1 MIDPTGHIGCDELGT
16 ELCSQDNP
24 EDYVDIPEWW
34 IDSERVSVENYGV
47 FDLRHIERGFNRGTY
62 IIGEINRALGNGGGS
77 FRLRSD
83 DFVVDYWVSGNLSE
97 EQINGVALGIYMDFE
112 LGYEAYQASGF
123 FSRYGAFAP
132 EDLPSD
138 YIGFWAAAN
147 GYSLEEIPAI
157 LESLGSV
164 QPFDSPFGSL
174 MFGSVPTG
182 VGFGGI
188 TIPRNHEF
196 QPMAPQTVDYGY
208 LGEAIIWQNVSW
220 PQVYQMSPI
229 GSGEHTWLRVD
240 QD

>member
-1 MIDPTGHIGCDELGT
+1 M
-16 ELCSQDNP
+16 
-24 EDYVDIPEWW
+24 
-34 IDSERVSVENYGV
+34 
-47 FDLRHIERGFNRGTY
+47 
-62 IIGEINRALGNGGGS
+62 
-77 FRLRSD
+77 
-83 DFVVDYWVSGNLSE
+83 
-97 EQINGVALGIYMDFE
+97 
-112 LGYEAYQASGF
+112 
-123 FSRYGAFAP
+123 
-132 EDLPSD
+132 PSD
-138 YIGFWAAAN
+138 YIGSWAAAN

-164 QPFDSPFGSL
+164 QPFDSLFGSL
-174 MFGSVPTG
+174 MFGSVPTS